1 MDNTEYSFE
10 DMPLGVNEIAEVL
23 GVKPA
28 TVTQW
33 QRRFLLPKP
42 DASINKGR
50 TKLWKCKTV
59 IDWANATGRNLKE
72 NSYETAKDLLTEI
85 RAKRKKIQA
94 ETDYWTTKLGE
105 WQDASS
111 TSTGHWGWQEY
122 KPTREEEE

>member
-1 MDNTEYSFE
+1 
-10 DMPLGVNEIAEVL
+10 MPLGVNEIAEVL

-33 QRRFLLPKP
+33 QRRLLLPKP

-72 NSYETAKDLLTEI
+72 NSYETASDKLTELQEKWGKVKP
-85 RAKRKKIQA
+85 AVQMWN
-94 ETDYWTTKLGE
+94 DNVGQ
-105 WQDASS
+105 WQDTS
-111 TSTGHWGWQEY
+111 TSGHWGWEEY

>member
-1 MDNTEYSFE
+1 MNNTEYSFE

-33 QRRFLLPKP
+33 QRRLLLPKP

-72 NSYETAKDLLTEI
+72 NSYETASDKLTELQEKWGKVKP
-85 RAKRKKIQA
+85 AVQMWN
-94 ETDYWTTKLGE
+94 DNVGQ
-105 WQDASS
+105 WQDTS
-111 TSTGHWGWQEY
+111 TSGHWGWQEY

>member
-23 GVKPA
+23 DVKPA

-33 QRRFLLPKP
+33 QRRLLLPKP

-59 IDWANATGRNLKE
+59 IDWANATGRNLKDS
-72 NSYETAKDLLTEI
+72 SYETAQELLDVI
-85 RAKRKKIQA
+85 QKKRKKLEAKA
-94 ETDYWTTKLGE
+94 EYWNEKFGQWEEAATV
-105 WQDASS
+105 
-111 TSTGHWGWQEY
+111 GHFGWQEY
-122 KPTREEEE
+122 KPSQEEE

>member
-1 MDNTEYSFE
+1 MDYTEYSFE

-33 QRRFLLPKP
+33 QRRLLLPKP

-59 IDWANATGRNLKE
+59 IDWANATGRNLKDS
-72 NSYETAKDLLTEI
+72 SYETAQELLDVI
-85 RAKRKKIQA
+85 QKKRKNLEVKA
-94 ETDYWTTKLGE
+94 EYWNKKLGQWE
-105 WQDASS
+105 AAA
-111 TSTGHWGWQEY
+111 TVGHFGWQEY
-122 KPTREEEE
+122 KPSEEEE

>member
-33 QRRFLLPKP
+33 QRRLLLPKP

-59 IDWANATGRNLKE
+59 IDWANATGRNLKDS
-72 NSYETAKDLLTEI
+72 SYETAQELLDVI
-85 RAKRKKIQA
+85 QKKRKNLEVKA
-94 ETDYWTTKLGE
+94 EYWNKKLGLWE
-105 WQDASS
+105 EAA
-111 TSTGHWGWQEY
+111 TVGHFGWQEY
-122 KPTREEEE
+122 KPSEEEE

>member
-33 QRRFLLPKP
+33 QRRLLLPKP

-50 TKLWKCKTV
+50 TKWK
-59 IDWANATGRNLKE
+59 
-72 NSYETAKDLLTEI
+72 
-85 RAKRKKIQA
+85 Q
-94 ETDYWTTKLGE
+94 
-105 WQDASS
+105 
-111 TSTGHWGWQEY
+111 
-122 KPTREEEE
+122 

>member
-33 QRRFLLPKP
+33 QRRLLLPKP

-59 IDWANATGRNLKE
+59 IDWANATGRNLKDS
-72 NSYETAKDLLTEI
+72 SYETAQELLDVI
-85 RAKRKKIQA
+85 QKKRKNLEVKA
-94 ETDYWTTKLGE
+94 EYWNKKLGQWE
-105 WQDASS
+105 EAA
-111 TSTGHWGWQEY
+111 TVGHFGWQEY
-122 KPTREEEE
+122 KPSEQEE

>member
-1 MDNTEYSFE
+1 MENTQYSFE

-33 QRRFLLPKP
+33 QRRLLLPKP

-72 NSYETAKDLLTEI
+72 NSYETASDKVTELVSKWASI
-85 RAKRKKIQA
+85 KPQVQHWNNKVGTW
-94 ETDYWTTKLGE
+94 EDTT
-105 WQDASS
+105 
-111 TSTGHWGWQEY
+111 TSGHWGWEEY